1 MNPKVDAFLNRAEK
15 WRPELELL
23 RGIILDCGLT
33 EELKWNVPIYTSDK
47 KNIVGINGLK
57 EYCALAFFKGVLLK
71 DEHHILIRPGQHT
84 QAARWIKFTSADQ
97 IVQMEPVL
105 KAYIAE
111 AIEIEKA
118 GLKIQ
123 SKKTEDFPVPEEFQ
137 SRLDV
142 IPVLKEAFDALT
154 PGRQRGYLFYF
165 SQPKQSQTRIARI
178 EKLIPK
184 ILAGK
189 GLNDH

>member
-15 WRPELELL
+15 WRPELDLL
-23 RGIILDCGLT
+23 RSIILDCGLT
-33 EELKWNVPIYTSDK
+33 EELKWNVPIYTSNK
-47 KNIVGINGLK
+47 KNVAGINGLK

-71 DEHHILIRPGQHT
+71 DEHHILSRPGQHT
-84 QAARWIKFTSADQ
+84 QAARWAKFTSVEQ
-97 IVQMEPVL
+97 IAQMEPVL

-111 AIEIEKA
+111 AIAIEKA

-123 SKKTEDFPVPEEFQ
+123 PKKTEDFRVPEEFQ

>member
-1 MNPKVDAFLNRAEK
+1 MNPKVDMFLSQVEK
-15 WRPELELL
+15 WQPELELL
-23 RGIILDCGLT
+23 RSIILDCGLT

-57 EYCALAFFKGVLLK
+57 EYCALAFFKGALLK
-71 DEHHILIRPGQHT
+71 DEQHILIRPGQHT
-84 QAARWIKFTSADQ
+84 QAARWVKFTSVKQ
-97 IVQMEPVL
+97 IARLEPVL
-105 KAYIAE
+105 KAYITE
-111 AIEIEKA
+111 ALEIEKA

-123 SKKTEDFPVPEEFQ
+123 PKKTEDFPVPEEFQ
-137 SRLDV
+137 SCLDKMTA
-142 IPVLKEAFDALT
+142 LRKAFDTLT
-154 PGRQRGYLFYF
+154 PGRQRSYLFYF